1 MQITEHKLRQVIR
14 EEIAHRLI
22 EQLIEEELTAFLIEI
37 DADWDAAKR
46 RSLKSKIGKG
56 LAGVTAATAIGGGLS
71 SAVDNFGQA
80 KKADIQQQQQK
91 NYKASSTIDNSVKQ
105 LEKQAGNFKAWMWKT
120 NSAQTLPFPTNPDN
134 TAEAVLPPEWSV
146 LAQVTKDLKAQ
157 TPQYDVSKSYLQ
169 VANNPDSLASA
180 YKNIKGKGTSGAS
193 TNFFNDFSPDSYPFS
208 DASDLGAHGF
218 RSGVPGIPSAMIDT
232 DGDGAPDIQNL
243 VYVPFDEIPND
254 YVMPLTG
261 LTKAELYKKYY
272 YGTGMSLEMFNNLKG
287 DTESA
292 PKTDLNPELIQ
303 KTAQRAASL
312 KESRVTWQNYK
323 NRKKKLA

>member
-1 MQITEHKLRQVIR
+1 VIINEARLKQIIV
-14 EEIAHRLI
+14 EEITNRLL
-22 EQLIEEELTAFLIEI
+22 EQIIEEELNAFLTEI

-71 SAVDNFGQA
+71 TAVNQYGQA
-80 KKADIQQQQQK
+80 KKADIQQQQQI
-91 NYKASSTIDNSVKQ
+91 NYEANSTIDNSVKQ

-120 NSAQTLPFPTNPDN
+120 NSAQTLPFPANPDN
-134 TAEAVLPPEWSV
+134 TGEAILPPEWSV

-157 TPQYDVSKSYLQ
+157 SPQYDVSKSYLQ

-180 YKNIKGKGTSGAS
+180 YKNIKGKGDPGAS
-193 TNFFNDFSPDSYPFS
+193 TSFFDDFPPDSYPFS
-208 DASDLGAHGF
+208 DASDMGAHGF
-218 RSGVPGIPSAMIDT
+218 KSGVPGIPSAMLDT
-232 DGDGAPDIQNL
+232 DGDGAPDTQNL
-243 VYVPFDEIPND
+243 VYVPFDEIPDD

-272 YGTGMSLEMFNNLKG
+272 YGTGMSLEMFDNLKG
-287 DTESA
+287 DTEST
-292 PKTDLNPELIQ
+292 PETEIEPELIQ
-303 KTAQRAASL
+303 KTAQRAAGL
-312 KESRVTWQNYK
+312 KESRVTWRNYK